1 MLEFVTVHLSLEVF
15 RKIRAAPIGLHLRKF
30 LGIVILAQE
39 GSPPLGWGVGHRSV
53 FRKSEDFGENPVKV
67 PSARFCHGPRLYNNN
82 KRVRMITNLSPDCN
96 DHNVCQWKQKK
107 LNRESFVN
115 RIAEPV
121 IRFHPGIIADSFMT
135 SHP

>member
-1 MLEFVTVHLSLEVF
+1 MVF
-15 RKIRAAPIGLHLRKF
+15 RKSEDFGKIMSQQTPVQNRNFAKIAF
-30 LGIVILAQE
+30 TA
-39 GSPPLGWGVGHRSV
+39 PPLGWGGHRSV

-67 PSARFCHGPRLYNNN
+67 PSARFCPGPRLYDNN
-82 KRVRMITNLSPDCN
+82 KRVRMIANLSPDCN

-121 IRFHPGIIADSFMT
+121 IDS
-135 SHP
+135 S